1 MKTVLGI
8 NSNLLKLD
16 YLRKFIYLVP
26 KVPRQVNIEATNKC
40 NLNCKMCKRREL
52 KILETGIELDKFKR
66 IINQL
71 PFGVKEISFG
81 SYGESFI
88 HPDIYEMIKYVK
100 EKGYFLS
107 ITTNGFLFI
116 KEENRKKVLESGVDV
131 LRFSVEEIK
140 PSTSNAHP
148 YNSSLLA
155 ALEKLAE
162 EKKQTGS
169 QTKLFFNT
177 VVNQGNYG
185 QIIDLIKYAEKIGFD
200 TVELIHLDKK
210 ANDIKEYLPIEKEI
224 ALYKKINQM
233 KDQMKFKIKV
243 TSLYDRYIGIRKLAF
258 RNMKYCPFTYDVCHV
273 TIDGDV
279 TPCCFGLPRHKI
291 DNIFEH
297 SLSDIWNGPKFKKFR
312 KEQQQICK
320 GCTLMKLE

>member
-1 MKTVLGI
+1 MVNILGI
-8 NSNLLKLD
+8 NLSLLKLD
-16 YLRKFIYLVP
+16 YLRKFFYLVP

-52 KILETGIELDKFKR
+52 KIPETGIELDRFK
-66 IINQL
+66 QVVDKL
-71 PFGVKEISFG
+71 PRRVKEISFG

-100 EKGYFLS
+100 SKSFFLS

-148 YNSSLLA
+148 YNINLLA
-155 ALEKLAE
+155 ALEKLAD

-177 VVNQGNYG
+177 VVNQGNYD
-185 QIIDLIKYAEKIGFD
+185 QIIDLIKHAETIGFD
-200 TVELIHLDKK
+200 AVELIHLDKK
-210 ANDIKEYLPIEKEI
+210 ANDVKEYLPIEKEI
-224 ALYKKINQM
+224 ALYRKINQM
-233 KDQMKFKIKV
+233 KDQMKFNIQV
-243 TSLYDRYIGIRKLAF
+243 TSLYDRYIGIRKFAF

-273 TIDGDV
+273 TIEGDV
-279 TPCCFGLPRHKI
+279 TPCCFGLPRHRI
-291 DNIFEH
+291 GNIFEH
-297 SLSDIWNGPKFKKFR
+297 SLSEIWNSSQFKKFR
-312 KEQQQICK
+312 KEQQQVCK